1 MSGMRIVVARRG
13 ALPWYRQFWPW
24 FLIALPAASVV
35 FSVATLVVAVRN
47 ADSVVRDDWY
57 KGGLAIN
64 VDMARDRAAAA
75 AGVVATLTID
85 GAGRTVEVRLD
96 GAAAPALDVALHHPT
111 QAARDRAVRLT
122 RDADGA
128 YRATLDEPL
137 AGRWHVEVSDP
148 DAGWR
153 LAQPLWLAA
162 GTRAR
167 LAPTAS

>member
-1 MSGMRIVVARRG
+1 MRIVIANRS

-24 FLIALPAASVV
+24 FLIGVPAISVV

-57 KGGLAIN
+57 KGGLTIN
-64 VDMARDRAAAA
+64 VDLARDRAAAA
-75 AGVVATLTID
+75 AGVVATLAVDAT
-85 GAGRTVEVRLD
+85 GRTVEVRLD
-96 GAAAPALDVALHHPT
+96 GPDAPTLDVALHHPT
-111 QAARDRAVRLT
+111 QADRDREVRVT

-148 DAGWR
+148 DGGWR
-153 LAQPLWLAA
+153 LAQPLWLAP

-167 LAPTAS
+167 LAPATS